1 MGRLLAI
8 DYGNKR
14 VGLAISDPM
23 QIIAKPFKTI
33 LHSDNQNLLD
43 KIKMIIINEKIKGII
58 LGLPLNMQG
67 NKTKQTNLGIEFSDY
82 LKENLDIPIM
92 MQDER
97 LSSVSAKKSLIKQKV
112 KTGHN
117 KARIDETAAAIF
129 LQQYLDRKRL

>member
-67 NKTKQTNLGIEFSDY
+67 NKTKQTNLVIEFSDY